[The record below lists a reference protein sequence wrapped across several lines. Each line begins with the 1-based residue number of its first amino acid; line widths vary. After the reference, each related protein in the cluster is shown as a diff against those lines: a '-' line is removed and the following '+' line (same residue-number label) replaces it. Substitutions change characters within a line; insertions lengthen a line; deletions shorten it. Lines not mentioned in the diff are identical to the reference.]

1 MPSYV
6 VLCIFPFLIFVF
18 FFTLTCFS
26 HVDVEFVSYN
36 IKHIIAFVFSEIVLN
51 ILFLG
56 PQGNMAGGRK

>member
-1 MPSYV
+1 
-6 VLCIFPFLIFVF
+6 
-18 FFTLTCFS
+18 
-26 HVDVEFVSYN
+26 VSYN